1 MLTYIPHERR
11 PSNKPTEK
19 PWLLLLLAFV
29 WLWPGIVDHDLWK
42 PNEPVIHAAIQSV
55 LAGGN
60 VWAPEVAG
68 QAYVAQPPL
77 YVWIGGL
84 FQSAFSPWLMSE
96 FTAIRLTTV
105 LFMSIGLA
113 CAGGAGR
120 HLLGKRH
127 GRSVV
132 LILIGCVGLML
143 AGHRMDT
150 WAITFAGFAM
160 SLYAMTRAND
170 HTALAGFGLALGWFL
185 VFMSSSLSEL
195 ILVMVI
201 AMGMMVFARWR
212 SRRYTIIL
220 VMALMM
226 AVPLVSIWPYALYQ
240 TDPAIFQLWWTDYA
254 FGGFG
259 GWEHSAIG
267 HEFGYYF
274 EVALW
279 YVLPA
284 WPLALWT
291 FIKRDK
297 VDHRVWQV
305 CGVWLLIGILWLG
318 LMRKTYTEN
327 ALILVLPLAVLG
339 AAQLD
344 SLRRGAVAFLNWFGV
359 MLFGALAIF
368 LWLGFAA
375 MNFGWPA
382 KLAERSAYF
391 SPYYRPDFDYFP
403 IVIAILFTLLWLWA
417 VTRKHVRGRQ
427 AVTNWAAGMTLGW
440 SLLMT
445 LFLPWLDAAKSYRPV
460 VEQFETALHPN
471 TLQRLQSGQD
481 CLFIDAQSNLSAVL
495 AWQVYSKVTINTQ
508 DAQTCQYHLLK
519 HKADD
524 AQVAGGW
531 QILWQGHRPRE
542 DYEHFILVHK
552 QQFDALF

>member
-1 MLTYIPHERR
+1 MFTYIPPEKRQLE
-11 PSNKPTEK
+11 KPTEK

-29 WLWPGIVDHDLWK
+29 WLWPGIISHDLWK
-42 PNEPVIHAAIQSV
+42 PNEPVLHAAIQSV
-55 LAGGN
+55 LTGN
-60 VWAPEVAG
+60 HVWVPEVAG
-68 QAYVAQPPL
+68 RAYVEQPPL
-77 YVWIGGL
+77 YVWVGAL
-84 FQSAFSPWLMSE
+84 LQKLFSPWLMSE
-96 FTAIRLTTV
+96 FTANRLTTV

-113 CAGGAGR
+113 CAGGTGR
-120 HLLGKRH
+120 HLLGRRH

-143 AGHRMDT
+143 AGHRMDA
-150 WAITFAGFAM
+150 WSITFAGFAM

-195 ILVMVI
+195 GLVMII
-201 AMGMMVFARWR
+201 AISMLVFARWR
-212 SRRYTIIL
+212 SGRYAVIL
-220 VMALMM
+220 LMALVL
-226 AVPLVSIWPYALYQ
+226 AVPLMSVWPYALYQ
-240 TDPAIFQLWWTDYA
+240 SQPEAFSLWWNHYA

-259 GWEHSAIG
+259 GWKHSLLG

-274 EVALW
+274 KVALW
-279 YVLPA
+279 YVFPA
-284 WPLALWT
+284 WPLAVWT

-305 CGVWLLIGILWLG
+305 CGVWLLVGVLWLG
-318 LMRKTYTEN
+318 LMRETYTEN

-359 MLFGALAIF
+359 MLFGALALF
-368 LWLGFAA
+368 LWLGFMA

-391 SPYYRPDFDYFP
+391 SPYYRPEFNYFP
-403 IVIAILFTLLWLWA
+403 IIIAVLFSLLWLWA

-460 VEQFETALHPN
+460 VMQFQDALHPN
-471 TLQRLQSGQD
+471 TLQRLQAGED
-481 CLFIDAQSNLSAVL
+481 CLYIDPNNNQSGLL
-495 AWQVYSKVTINTQ
+495 AWQAYSNIRITISESEACHYQ
-508 DAQTCQYHLLK
+508 LQIA
-519 HKADD
+519 KAHD
-524 AQVAGGW
+524 AQVSGDW
-531 QILWQGHRPRE
+531 QLVWQGHRPRE
-542 DYEHFILVHK
+542 DNEHFMLLQK
-552 QQFDALF
+552 QQFNTLF